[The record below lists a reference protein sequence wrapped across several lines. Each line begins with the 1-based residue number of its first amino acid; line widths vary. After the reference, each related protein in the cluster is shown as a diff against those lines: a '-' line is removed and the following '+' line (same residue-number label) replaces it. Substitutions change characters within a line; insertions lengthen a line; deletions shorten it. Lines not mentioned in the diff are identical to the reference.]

1 MADNCKRCQR
11 LERQNQRL
19 RQRIQRAQQI
29 CAHWHNEC
37 VKEKR
42 PVDAVLAEES
52 GVPRAVH
59 AYNKGAAGGLQ
70 LGIAGLSEV
79 YHALEE

>member
-11 LERQNQRL
+11 LERQNQQL

-42 PVDAVLAEES
+42 PVDAVLSTNGHPPEVY
-52 GVPRAVH
+52 G
-59 AYNKGAAGGLQ
+59 YNKGAAGGLQ